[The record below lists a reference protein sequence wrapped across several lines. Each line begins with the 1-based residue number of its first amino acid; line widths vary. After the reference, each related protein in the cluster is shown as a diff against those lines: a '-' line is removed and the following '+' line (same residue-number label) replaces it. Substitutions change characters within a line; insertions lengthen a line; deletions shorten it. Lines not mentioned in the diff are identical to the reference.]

1 MLKKKNV
8 EPNMPDGFYLACER
22 VTGGISVIV
31 GGIMCVTDF
40 SPEAVMLAGHTGRIS
55 VLGKRLAMTVFENKS
70 IEIKGRVEEIKFA
83 YGKA

>member
-40 SPEAVMLAGHTGRIS
+40 SPEVVMLAGHTGRIS
-55 VLGKRLAMTVFENKS
+55 VSGKRLVMTVFENKS
-70 IEIKGRVEEIKFA
+70 IEIKGSVEEIKFA